1 METRASENLVI
12 GAASGP
18 VLVVAAHPDD
28 EVLGCG
34 GTMAAHALA
43 GRSVHVLLM
52 TDGVGAR
59 TEGGSSANDVTNR
72 AEVARR
78 AAAILGVH
86 EPRMQ
91 TYRDNAMDTYPLL
104 DVIRVVEASVNE
116 LRPTTVYTHHRGD
129 LNIDHE
135 IVHRAVLAACRPQ
148 PGHPVREIYSF
159 PVRSSTEWAGPSSA
173 TVFAPSLYV
182 DISRTLEKKLKALA
196 AYDVEMREPPHS
208 RSLQAVEAQARVD
221 GATVGLEAAEPFEV
235 IRIVR
240 GEG

>member
-1 METRASENLVI
+1 
-12 GAASGP
+12 
-18 VLVVAAHPDD
+18 
-28 EVLGCG
+28 
-34 GTMAAHALA
+34 MAAHALA

-196 AYDVEMREPPHS
+196 AYDMEMREPPHS

-235 IRIVR
+235 IRIIR